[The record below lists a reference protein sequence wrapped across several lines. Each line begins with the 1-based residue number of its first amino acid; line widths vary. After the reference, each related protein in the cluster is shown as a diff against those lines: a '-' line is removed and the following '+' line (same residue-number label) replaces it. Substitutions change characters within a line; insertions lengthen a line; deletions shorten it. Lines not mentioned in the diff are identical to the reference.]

1 MENIYVLEDDD
12 NIRKLVCYALTKEGY
27 CVKGFPLPS
36 EFYTAYEE
44 QKPDLILLDIMLPEE
59 DGISIL
65 KKIRHE
71 DEEMYVMMMTAKDS
85 EIDKVTGLD
94 LGADDYIAKPFGVTE
109 LVSRV
114 RAVLRRSRKKYS
126 AEERAYHIG
135 ELFVNPERH
144 IVEVNGKTVSLS
156 YKEYHLLTV
165 LLEADGK
172 VLTREELFAKV
183 WGEFYGESRTLDVH
197 IRNLRMKL
205 GTAGKY
211 IRTVKNIGY
220 QIGGEILA

>member
-1 MENIYVLEDDD
+1 MENIYVLEDDN

-36 EFYTAYEE
+36 EFWSEYK
-44 QKPDLILLDIMLPEE
+44 QHKPDLILLDIMLPEE

-71 DEEMYVMMMTAKDS
+71 DEEMYVVMMTAKDS

-94 LGADDYIAKPFGVTE
+94 SGADDYIAKPFGITE
-109 LVSRV
+109 LISRV
-114 RAVLRRSRKKYS
+114 RAVLRRGRKNHISVKKTYT
-126 AEERAYHIG
+126 IG
-135 ELFVNPERH
+135 ELFADTESRIVQVNKEE
-144 IVEVNGKTVSLS
+144 ILLS
-156 YKEYHLLTV
+156 YKEYGLLFA
-165 LLEADGK
+165 LLEANGK
-172 VLTREELFAKV
+172 AMSRNELFAKV
-183 WGEFYGESRTLDVH
+183 WGEYYGESRTLDVH

-211 IRTVKNIGY
+211 IQTVKNIGY
-220 QIGGEILA
+220 RIGGEVNA